1 MHNKNR
7 QEESTLASFT
17 SFESFSPAKKKKKF
31 VFQTY
36 SRRTDEE
43 SVPSTTQQILSRYI
57 PKELS
62 MIHYWIGLFLS
73 SFLSLFFAADAVLH
87 CKGMYQ
93 DDDQDNN
100 RRSRSLEEG
109 YYEYNDDSEEEEEL
123 DIQAKCIQVLKNK
136 ILFPTVSGMLLSG
149 TVISFLIRLNGS
161 KHLKEPLNKAKIRM
175 TGRNQSAMQNP
186 IQNAES
192 LEQREQKRQAPLLGF
207 AGFLSSIAWGRGIF
221 AMMLNEP
228 WRCRGNDCND
238 QDDLEYVF
246 RQSTVDEIPSLGA
259 VNSMGEVGSNAN
271 LFYFSWISFI
281 LSVSLCYGFTCS
293 PFVHNHNSLDVTS
306 NKKLSMHSYRVRMGT
321 WISSTI
327 CCLVVTFVST
337 RIWREIVAFREYRIG
352 QKSFDDDTI
361 ELEDDF
367 WSIILKDDDNP
378 FYSKFLPIMFN
389 RTQIAIMMG
398 LGGTTISSIAILAHW
413 YVGQG
418 DAALPMA
425 LWVELVLSLL
435 QFLLFGIAGWFV
447 TGSGGPAQS
456 VGVLY
461 YATMATFLISLRIFI
476 GCIEEVIEAHVPVN
490 ISEDDEDNTSFKKNL
505 NMVNGSTPYH
515 SMDSPSIV
523 SAQSILSRNTLEV
536 INYRPGDLRRW
547 ALIATFS
554 SLNLGSI
561 LDSVSIILLVCT
573 NTTFCSHLCPRL
585 LLHAFFL

>member
-337 RIWREIVAFREYRIG
+337 RINYV
-352 QKSFDDDTI
+352 QS
-361 ELEDDF
+361 
-367 WSIILKDDDNP
+367 
-378 FYSKFLPIMFN
+378 YSNCYHDGIRRHHYFFN
-389 RTQIAIMMG
+389 SYISALVCRTRRRCFAHG
-398 LGGTTISSIAILAHW
+398 SLGGTGSFITAVSVIWDCRLVCNRVRGSSTISWCAILRN
-413 YVGQG
+413 YGN
-418 DAALPMA
+418 LP
-425 LWVELVLSLL
+425 
-435 QFLLFGIAGWFV
+435 
-447 TGSGGPAQS
+447 
-456 VGVLY
+456 
-461 YATMATFLISLRIFI
+461 
-476 GCIEEVIEAHVPVN
+476 N
-490 ISEDDEDNTSFKKNL
+490 
-505 NMVNGSTPYH
+505 
-515 SMDSPSIV
+515 
-523 SAQSILSRNTLEV
+523 
-536 INYRPGDLRRW
+536 
-547 ALIATFS
+547 FS
-554 SLNLGSI
+554 SYFYWLY
-561 LDSVSIILLVCT
+561 
-573 NTTFCSHLCPRL
+573 
-585 LLHAFFL
+585 